1 MRTESMRTDS
11 ISMMAESM
19 KTESMRTDSIID
31 DGSQDYRRTFTEDLL
46 AKEEGLEE
54 RKDTGPRKKR
64 APPVPKQVI
73 NSSLIGNFMFIFGCQ
88 PAYGVRADSKFVKNV
103 IDLFAKNFDPEG
115 GHIMLPDCFAR
126 VISSDATF
134 ETVSSNLSRK
144 LKLRRKD
151 KSVGAKTIL
160 YVVDSAKNDNETKEI
175 RAIVS
180 NFFKKNLGF
189 TQAEIIAIDRGAF
202 IKDGEFWKPKFGR
215 GL

>member
-1 MRTESMRTDS
+1 MKPEGIVITIGETRYKKVFN
-11 ISMMAESM
+11 AEETQW
-19 KTESMRTDSIID
+19 KKPDKVDKII
-31 DGSQDYRRTFTEDLL
+31 
-46 AKEEGLEE
+46 
-54 RKDTGPRKKR
+54 
-64 APPVPKQVI
+64 
-73 NSSLIGNFMFIFGCQ
+73 
-88 PAYGVRADSKFVKNV
+88 KNV